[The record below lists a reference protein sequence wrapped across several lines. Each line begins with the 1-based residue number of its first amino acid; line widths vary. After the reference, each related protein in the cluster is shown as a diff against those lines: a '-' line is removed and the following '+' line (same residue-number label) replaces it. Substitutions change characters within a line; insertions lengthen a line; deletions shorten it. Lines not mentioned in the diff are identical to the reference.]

1 MYYRDYNM
9 YMRVLPDSDWQF
21 VIKGRIS
28 FRSMNEYDKILEK
41 IRCVLN
47 KNSVYEFKITPFY
60 DRDIAKQL
68 EIPY

>member
-9 YMRVLPDSDWQF
+9 YMRVLSSSDWQF
-21 VIKGRIS
+21 VTKGRIC

-41 IRCVLN
+41 ICCVLN

-60 DRDIAKQL
+60 DRNIEKQL